1 MPMLPVTY
9 CYARV
14 SKDDGDARNLDTQLR
29 LLVDHA
35 IHPELVFSEVA
46 SGRPMNRLGGR
57 ELVSR
62 PQPGDTIDIAF
73 LDRFSR
79 HFEEGVRIQ
88 AELTERDIGIVAIR
102 EHLHQRR
109 QRRGQVLPPVD
120 AGSRDQPGRARSE
133 SASASARRDPGGNCW
148 AARQI

>member
-1 MPMLPVTY
+1 MLDTRTDRKPACSGALNPMPMLPVTY

-62 PQPGDTIDIAF
+62 PRPGTPSI
-73 LDRFSR
+73 S
-79 HFEEGVRIQ
+79 
-88 AELTERDIGIVAIR
+88 
-102 EHLHQRR
+102 
-109 QRRGQVLPPVD
+109 P
-120 AGSRDQPGRARSE
+120 S
-133 SASASARRDPGGNCW
+133 
-148 AARQI
+148 